1 MMKKSVIAA
10 TVLALTLSTSLSF
23 AAPEQTGSPQI
34 RWQSAGTLSPAVG
47 QTENIGVAGMIAG
60 TSHGYIIAG
69 GGANFPNGGPAVGGA
84 KVTYPDIYAMKAT
97 DKGLIETD
105 HQVLP
110 FPAAYGASVTAAD
123 GVYYIGGSPDTTAAK
138 AITRLTCD
146 DQGKLHYQTAGT
158 LPFTFQNGIAARN
171 GQTLFLGLG
180 KQDGSLSRNFYAY
193 DLKTGALERLADF
206 PGKAREQSVAQLLGQ
221 TLCVFSGGSDTAYT
235 DGYGYDL
242 KTHTWHKLA
251 DAAIDG
257 QGISL
262 LRARAVRLN
271 EDEMLVIGGFNKAI
285 YDDAVAHLSHLTGAE
300 LTAYKTAYFGR
311 ESTDFNWNRHILV
324 YNVRSD
330 SWRSAGEI
338 PFAAPCGEG
347 LVLLK
352 DKIISLNGEIKPG
365 VRSNRIY
372 EGFIMKE

>member
-1 MMKKSVIAA
+1 MMKKNAIAA
-10 TVLALTLSTSLSF
+10 AALALTLSTSLSF

-34 RWQSAGTLSPAVG
+34 RWQSAGTLSPAAG
-47 QTENIGVAGMIAG
+47 QKENIGVAGMISG

-97 DKGLIETD
+97 EKGLIETD

-110 FPAAYGASVTAAD
+110 FPAAYGASVTSAD
-123 GVYYIGGSPDTTAAK
+123 GVYYIGGSPDADAAR
-138 AITRLTCD
+138 AITLLTCD
-146 DQGKLHYQTAGT
+146 NQGKLHYQKAGT
-158 LPFTFQNGIAARN
+158 LPFTFQNGIAALK

-193 DLKTGALERLADF
+193 DLKTGTLEQLADF
-206 PGKAREQSVAQLLGQ
+206 PGKAREQSVAQMLGQ

-242 KTHTWHKLA
+242 TTRTWHKLA
-251 DAAIDG
+251 DCAIDG

-262 LRARAVRLN
+262 LGARAVGLN
-271 EDEMLVIGGFNKAI
+271 EEEMLVIGGFNKAV

-300 LTAYKTAYFGR
+300 LAAYKTAYFGR
-311 ESTDFNWNRHILV
+311 ESTDFNWNRRILI

-330 SWRSAGEI
+330 AWRSAGDI

-372 EGFIMKE
+372 EGFIMNE